1 MKAGDILET
10 VLYAEDL
17 VAVRG
22 FYEHVLGLEVY
33 AALPERFVFFK
44 AGEQMLLIFNPR
56 ATAQQ
61 TNEQGP
67 PAHGAA
73 GPGHVCFR
81 AAFSEMADWR
91 AQLERNSVEIEKEM
105 DWPGGGHSL
114 YVRDPAGNSVEF
126 AEPRIWN
133 LADKLSLKNRK
144 IVIATHNKGKLEEF
158 SQLLKPF
165 GVEAVS
171 AGSLGLAE
179 PAETEDTFI
188 GNARIKAVAACQATG
203 LPTIADDSGL
213 CVDAL
218 GGAPG
223 VYTADWAG
231 PTRDWNLAMKIV
243 EVKLKDKGATEPAQR
258 QASFN
263 CTLLVRWPSGEERIF
278 EGKVPGTLVWPVRGE
293 LGHGYDPM
301 FVPEGQ
307 DKTFAE
313 MTHEEKNKISHRARA
328 LEKLIRELF

>member
-17 VAVRG
+17 IAARG
-22 FYEHVLGLEVY
+22 FYEAVLGLEVY

-56 ATAQQ
+56 ATTKQ

-67 PAHGAA
+67 PPHGAA
-73 GPGHVCFR
+73 GAGHVCFR
-81 AAFSEMADWR
+81 ASLSQQADWR
-91 AQLERNSVEIEKEM
+91 VHLANRGIDIEKEM
-105 DWPGGGHSL
+105 DWPGGGHSI
-114 YVRDPAGNSVEF
+114 YVRDPADNSVEF

-133 LADKLSLKNRK
+133 MADKLTLKNQK
-144 IVIATHNKGKLEEF
+144 VVIATHNKGKLEEF
-158 SQLLKPF
+158 TQLLKPY

-171 AGSLGLAE
+171 AGSLGLKE
-179 PAETEDTFI
+179 PEETENTFI
-188 GNARIKAVAACQATG
+188 GNARIKAVAACEATG

-243 EVKLKDKGATEPAQR
+243 EVKLKDKGATEPSQR
-258 QASFN
+258 KGSFN

-278 EGKVPGTLVWPVRGE
+278 EGKAEGMLVWPVRGQ

-301 FVPEGQ
+301 FVPDGQ

-313 MTHEEKNKISHRARA
+313 MTAEEKNKLSHRAKA
-328 LEKLIRELF
+328 LEKLVRELF